1 MLFAGI
7 LLILFIL
14 EIFYFKA
21 AIHFNITD
29 KPNGRSSHV
38 APTLRGGGIIF
49 TLSVLLYYVVFG
61 FKYHLFCLG
70 LLAITLISFA
80 DDVKHQRRSLRAVI
94 QFLSALLLL
103 YDTGLPL
110 NWIFLWAMGVVIV
123 VGLVNAY
130 NFMDG
135 INGITALY
143 SFTIMASLFFVNREL
158 RVFDEKLLACIALG
172 NLVFTFFNFR
182 THARCFAG
190 DVGSIS
196 MAYILLFFTVK
207 SIVQAANPIFLMFF
221 TLNITDITLTIIQR
235 LYKHEN
241 IFEPHRKHLFQ
252 YLANEKKIPQL
263 MVSFIY
269 MMIQSIVSA
278 GVILVWKKDP
288 FVQFVFATVVIA
300 MLLVIYGVIK
310 HRILRQL
317 QLNNKAAVPV

>member
-7 LLILFIL
+7 LFILFVL

-21 AIHFNITD
+21 ATHFNIND
-29 KPNGRSSHV
+29 KPNGRSSHI

-61 FKYHLFCLG
+61 FKYHFFCLG
-70 LLAITLISFA
+70 LLALAVVSFA
-80 DDVKHQRRSLRAVI
+80 DDIKHQRRSLRAVI
-94 QFLSALLLL
+94 QFFSALLLL
-103 YDTGLPL
+103 YDAELPL
-110 NWIFLWAMGVVIV
+110 NWFFLWAMGVVIV
-123 VGLVNAY
+123 MGLVNAY

-143 SFTIMASLFFVNREL
+143 SFTIMASLFFVNRDL
-158 RVFDEKLLACIALG
+158 QVFDEKLLACVALG

-196 MAYILLFFTVK
+196 MAYILLFFTVRCML
-207 SIVQAANPIFLMFF
+207 QAANPIFLMFF
-221 TLNITDITLTIIQR
+221 TLNMTDITFTIIQR

-241 IFEPHRKHLFQ
+241 ILEPHRQHLFQ

-278 GVILVWKKDP
+278 GVILVWRKDP
-288 FVQFVFATVVIA
+288 SVQFIFAAVVIV
-300 MLLVIYGVIK
+300 MLL
-310 HRILRQL
+310 
-317 QLNNKAAVPV
+317 